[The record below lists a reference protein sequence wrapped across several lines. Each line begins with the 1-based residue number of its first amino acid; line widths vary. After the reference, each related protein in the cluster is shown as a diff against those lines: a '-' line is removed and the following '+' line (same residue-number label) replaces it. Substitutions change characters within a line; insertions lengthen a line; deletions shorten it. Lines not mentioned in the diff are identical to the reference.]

1 MAESSQIAVSRQFSI
16 SANQFA
22 GTGRVAESSQTAIP
36 EAAVTMTA
44 EVEDAE
50 WDSLAIKGAEL
61 VSRMKNGPPGETP
74 WKYEQLRG
82 QGWIQEDYN
91 GHWKPFLRGF
101 EPRVNLTSTLTLLN
115 VSDKDKYVG
124 GRNSYQ
130 SLKLD
135 RDEVMG
141 EKKDLVHGIVST
153 SEQ

>member
-1 MAESSQIAVSRQFSI
+1 MAESSQTEVPG
-16 SANQFA
+16 A
-22 GTGRVAESSQTAIP
+22 GVILTV
-36 EAAVTMTA
+36 

-74 WKYEQLRG
+74 WKYEHLRG

-91 GHWKPFLRGF
+91 GSLKPLLRGF
-101 EPRVNLTSTLTLLN
+101 QPRVNLASTLRLLN
-115 VSDKDKYVG
+115 VSDKDKYEG
-124 GRNSYQ
+124 GRNSFQ

-135 RDEVMG
+135 RDQVMG
-141 EKKDLVHGIVST
+141 EKKDLVHGSVST